1 MTKYGAIPTEVD
13 GIRFASRAEARR
25 YGVLRLL
32 EAAGEIADLELQPSF
47 ELVVNGVKVA
57 TYRADFR
64 YRDVATGETVVEDV
78 KGGRATVTP
87 VYRLKRRLVLALYG
101 IEIKEVSAA

>member
-1 MTKYGAIPTEVD
+1 MTKYGAIPTTLD
-13 GIRFASRAEARR
+13 GHRFDSRAEARR
-25 YGVLRLL
+25 YAELRLL
-32 EAAGEIADLELQPSF
+32 ERAGEIADLELQPAYP
-47 ELVVNGVKVA
+47 LVVNGVKVA

-64 YRDVATGETVVEDV
+64 YRDVATGAVAVEDV

-101 IEIKEVSAA
+101 IEIKEVTHA